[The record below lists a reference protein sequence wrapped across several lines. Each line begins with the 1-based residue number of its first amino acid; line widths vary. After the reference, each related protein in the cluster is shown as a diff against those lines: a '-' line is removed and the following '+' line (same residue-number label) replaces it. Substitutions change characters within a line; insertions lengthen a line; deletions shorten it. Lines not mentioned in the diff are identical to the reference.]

1 MSSAAGRVPPYDGA
15 SPSFVE
21 ELSDDWGGGTEQ
33 PDRPWLCTLTAE
45 AAFELESDVAAFAHG
60 LVADGAV
67 HPDVRAQAEE
77 LSRKLLRLALRAPPA
92 AAQDRFRRP
101 DTVRRAV
108 KDLDLDRHLGTRS
121 VPLQIPE
128 GLLDEWRALMDTCEN
143 RETKAALR
151 RAVSQMRAV
160 ALEWATAAPP

>member
-1 MSSAAGRVPPYDGA
+1 M
-15 SPSFVE
+15 
-21 ELSDDWGGGTEQ
+21 
-33 PDRPWLCTLTAE
+33 
-45 AAFELESDVAAFAHG
+45 
-60 LVADGAV
+60 
-67 HPDVRAQAEE
+67 
-77 LSRKLLRLALRAPPA
+77 RLALRAPPA
-92 AAQDRFRRP
+92 AVQDRFRRP

-151 RAVSQMRAV
+151 RAVSQMRAL